1 MANVN
6 SSTPDL
12 SELTSSSSSSINRNH
27 DSEIL
32 ISSEVIRYANSV
44 SFPPIIITGTPAF
57 SSQSSPDIVNFLRS
71 LVTTHPTST
80 GLSNTSWRLNNQ
92 HQLLLFAPT
101 REIFSVLYTHTYPSS
116 IGTSSIQVMRPRRIP
131 AQLSLLLLN
140 VPCYIDDQY
149 LLDEIQKQFRSVKSL
164 HRIRTSS
171 TTNNS
176 TLVRIDFELAQECD
190 QCLQAKYLS
199 VANVRLVVKQYL
211 GPPRIPQCQKCCA
224 FGHFASQCRSPNK
237 ICGKCA
243 TPILSDTTHQC
254 SSPRCI
260 NCSKLSNHPF
270 DLNHDAYDP
279 RCPSM
284 LHYKKVLVAKLVEQG
299 TISSHIYVPKE
310 LQLRL
315 RQVREHL
322 QQANIISS
330 PPLPFTPLRHNV
342 WNTTDITLPSPTS
355 RDVIISQSSPPFSN
369 FTDFIKNTVQ
379 PFDDQLSN
387 LAKQMTNVTVL
398 SVIQEHKLD
407 YVSSLVEKIM
417 LPSFKLITETLP
429 ALIRLVPDSSMHVK
443 KREELSN
450 RLQQTSIFLHTA
462 FEQHQNF
469 KTSMEQT
476 RALMIDSTTMNSF
489 TNRSLPVASST
500 LDTDTIFSLTS

>member
-1 MANVN
+1 
-6 SSTPDL
+6 
-12 SELTSSSSSSINRNH
+12 
-27 DSEIL
+27 
-32 ISSEVIRYANSV
+32 
-44 SFPPIIITGTPAF
+44 
-57 SSQSSPDIVNFLRS
+57 
-71 LVTTHPTST
+71 
-80 GLSNTSWRLNNQ
+80 
-92 HQLLLFAPT
+92 
-101 REIFSVLYTHTYPSS
+101 
-116 IGTSSIQVMRPRRIP
+116 
-131 AQLSLLLLN
+131 
-140 VPCYIDDQY
+140 
-149 LLDEIQKQFRSVKSL
+149 
-164 HRIRTSS
+164 
-171 TTNNS
+171 
-176 TLVRIDFELAQECD
+176 
-190 QCLQAKYLS
+190 
-199 VANVRLVVKQYL
+199 
-211 GPPRIPQCQKCCA
+211 
-224 FGHFASQCRSPNK
+224 
-237 ICGKCA
+237 
-243 TPILSDTTHQC
+243 
-254 SSPRCI
+254 
-260 NCSKLSNHPF
+260 
-270 DLNHDAYDP
+270 
-279 RCPSM
+279 M

-369 FTDFIKNTVQ
+369 FTDFIKTTVQ

-476 RALMIDSTTMNSF
+476 RTLMIDSTTMNSF
-489 TNRSLPVASST
+489 TNRSLPVVSST